1 MIRFIIRRP
10 IAMLMSFGVL
20 IILGI
25 LALLHIP
32 VALLPDIDVPGI
44 TIKCIYPGNT
54 AAAIEA
60 NVTGVLREN
69 LATVAGL
76 EDIETTTSN
85 HTASL
90 YLRFGYGT
98 NTNLAYMAIN
108 EKLDRLVNSLPADME
123 RPVVIRSNMSD
134 IPVARIQVVPVN
146 MTDYQEYSN
155 LSEKI
160 FRKRIEQLPGVSM
173 ADINGKSTPAITIT
187 PDVQALAAVKL
198 DVIYLANAIQ
208 SANMDLGTVTVKD
221 GHYSLRVNVNNQLLS
236 IAQIKNIPVSINNNT
251 AVMPL
256 SRFATVEHSINDP
269 DGYHLY
275 GGRQGLVLN
284 VHKQSGAR
292 MHTLMP
298 AIDSL
303 VKEFNRN
310 YPKAGFY
317 ISQNQ
322 NYLLEAG
329 IDNLQQDLMYGGILC
344 VLVLFLFLGNFISP
358 VLMSISIPLSLIL
371 TFIFFYLFGISFNII
386 SLSGLALGIG
396 MLIDNSIVVLDNIS
410 RKRKEG
416 LSVEDS
422 CVAGTNEVIVPVIS
436 QVLTTVAVYLPLIYL
451 SGLAG
456 AIITDQ
462 AIALT
467 ISLGVSLLVAFFLN
481 PLLFRLFISDKAAS
495 MREDTRLYKWIS
507 GKYHRMIHHI
517 FSRKKRYFFFT
528 IALMP
533 VGIIL
538 YQFIPVSALP
548 HITQTETLLTIDW
561 NSPVDLAENHRRI
574 KQLEAVIDSHTV
586 AWEADLGLKQ
596 FLLGQQHTTLQ
607 QADIYYKCKK
617 EADKL
622 RQDALIQQ
630 WLQQHYPDAVWKL
643 EDAPNAF
650 TQLFRDNS
658 PYFEA
663 RLKPMN
669 PATDKGSYAGILK
682 ALQMLPAPAWKKGA
696 AFQEETSIT
705 FTPDTY
711 KMQLYGIS
719 MATLKETLQRLFG
732 QYTISEIKRFGEIKT
747 IRFSRDNTDIATAL
761 SHTITGKNNISYPLS
776 AIISWNKDHSPRY
789 ITGDKTG
796 AYHGIVYTEQL
807 HSDYNRLQESITAIA
822 AREGYRVN
830 FSGRYFTEK
839 HRSHEILIT
848 VLIAILLLYFIL
860 AVQFENLV
868 HPLIIMLT
876 MPLGIAG
883 ALLIVYLAG
892 GTLDIMAGVG
902 FVVVLGI
909 IVDDPILKME
919 TLRRLRSQYEAAGLS
934 KREAMT
940 RAIHEAG
947 EICLKPLLMTSLTT
961 SLALM
966 PVLFTGGIG
975 NDLQKPLVYVIA
987 GGLTIGSFF
996 TLWFIPLAYWFFTKK
1011 D

>member
-1 MIRFIIRRP
+1 MIRFIIQRP
-10 IAMLMSFGVL
+10 IAMLMTFGVL

-25 LALLHIP
+25 LALFRIP

-44 TIKCIYPGNT
+44 TIRCTYPGNT

-60 NVTGVLREN
+60 NVTGILRDN
-69 LATVAGL
+69 LTTIAGL
-76 EDIETTTSN
+76 EDIETISSN
-85 HTASL
+85 HTATL
-90 YLRFGYGT
+90 YLRLSYGT

-108 EKLDRLVNSLPADME
+108 EKLDRLTNSLPQDME
-123 RPVVIRSNMSD
+123 RPVVIRSNTSD
-134 IPVARIQVVPVN
+134 IPVARVQIIPEN
-146 MTDYQEYSN
+146 SADYQEYSN

-173 ADINGKSTPAITIT
+173 ADINGKSTPAIIIE
-187 PDVQALAAVKL
+187 PDAQSLAAVKL
-198 DVIYLANAIQ
+198 DVANLANAIQ
-208 SANMDLGTVTVKD
+208 SANMELGTVTVKD
-221 GHYSLRVNVNNQLLS
+221 GHYSLRVNMDNQLIS
-236 IAQIKNIPVSINNNT
+236 IEQIKNIPVSINNNT

-256 SRFATVEHSINDP
+256 SRFATVSHSVNPP

-303 VKEFNRN
+303 ISDFGHH
-310 YPKAGFY
+310 YPGARFY

-322 NYLLEAG
+322 HYLLEAG
-329 IDNLQQDLMYGGILC
+329 IDNLQQDLLYGGILC
-344 VLVLFLFLGNFISP
+344 VLVLFLFLGNFVSP

-422 CVAGTNEVIVPVIS
+422 CVVGTNEVMVPVIS

-481 PLLFRLFISDKAAS
+481 PLLFRLFISDKAAN
-495 MREDTRLYKWIS
+495 MREDTRLYQWIA
-507 GKYHRMIHHI
+507 GKYHQMIHHI
-517 FSRKKRYFFFT
+517 FARKKPYFFFT

-561 NSPVDLAENHRRI
+561 NNPVDLAENHRRI
-574 KQLEAVIDSHTV
+574 KQLESVIGTHSI
-586 AWEADLGLKQ
+586 AWEADLGLRQ
-596 FLLGQQHTTLQ
+596 FLLTQQHHTLQ
-607 QADIYYKCKK
+607 QAEIYYKCRQEK
-617 EADKL
+617 DKIRL
-622 RQDALIQQ
+622 DTLVNT

-663 RLKPMN
+663 RLKPVSTG
-669 PATDKGSYAGILK
+669 ADEDAYTHLLQ
-682 ALQMLPAPAWKKGA
+682 ALQALPSPAWKKGA
-696 AFQEETSIT
+696 AFQHETCIE
-705 FTPDTY
+705 FTPDIH

-719 MATLKETLQRLFG
+719 MASLKETLQRLFG
-732 QYTISEIKRFGEIKT
+732 NYTISEIKRFGEIKT
-747 IRFSRDNTDIATAL
+747 IRFSRDNADITTAL
-761 SHTITGKNNISYPLS
+761 SHTITGKNNTSYPLS
-776 AIISWNKDHSPRY
+776 AIIAWNKGQSPRY
-789 ITGDKTG
+789 LTGDKTG
-796 AYHGIVYTEQL
+796 TYHGIVYTEL
-807 HSDYNRLQESITAIA
+807 SRFDYDHLQQNMTAIA
-822 AREGYRVN
+822 AKNGYNVN

-839 HRSHEILIT
+839 QRSHEILVT

-868 HPLIIMLT
+868 QPLIIMLT
-876 MPLGIAG
+876 MPLGISG

-919 TLRRLRSQYEAAGLS
+919 TLRRLRNNYETAGMS
-934 KREAMT
+934 RREAMT
-940 RAIHEAG
+940 KAIHEAG